1 MDLLLDLFTNYTLR
15 TIALGAATLGIIS
28 GVLGSFAV
36 LRRQALLGDA
46 MSHAALPGVVLA
58 FMLTGSRAPLVLV
71 FGAAIAGWLGAL
83 AVLSIVR
90 MSRIKEDSAFGLV
103 LSVFF
108 AVGMVLLT
116 IVQRSGQGGQAGL
129 DTYLFG
135 QAAALVT
142 SDVITIAALGAV
154 VLFLTGLFWKEFKL
168 LSFDPE
174 YLASLGYPVNALN
187 ILLTSLIVLAIVIG
201 LQLVGVVLMS
211 AMLVAPAVA
220 ARQWTNRLG
229 RMVLLS
235 GGFGAL
241 AGVAGAVISAT
252 GRGLS
257 TGPVIVV
264 CVSVLVV
271 ISLLIAPGRGLLWEW
286 LQHRRNRRRFR
297 NDVQRQASYLPE
309 TK

>member
-1 MDLLLDLFTNYTLR
+1 MDLLTDYTLR
-15 TIALGAATLGIIS
+15 SIALGAAALGIVS
-28 GVLGSFAV
+28 GILGCFAV

-71 FGAAIAGWLGAL
+71 CGAALAGWLGAL
-83 AVLSIVR
+83 AVLAIVR
-90 MSRIKEDSAFGLV
+90 LSRIKEDSAFGLV

-108 AVGMVLLT
+108 AVGMLLLSML
-116 IVQRSGQGGQAGL
+116 QRSGAGGQAGL
-129 DTYLFG
+129 DKYLFG

-142 SDVITIAALGAV
+142 SDVITIAALGALTLL
-154 VLFLTGLFWKEFKL
+154 VLAVFWKEFQL
-168 LSFDPE
+168 LSFDPD
-174 YLASLGYPVNALN
+174 YAASLGYPVRALD

-229 RMVLLS
+229 TMALLA

-241 AGVAGAVISAT
+241 AGVTGAVISAT
-252 GRGLS
+252 GRGLA

-264 CVSVLVV
+264 CISVVV
-271 ISLLIAPGRGLLWEW
+271 LASLAFAPGRGILWGW
-286 LQHRRNRRRFR
+286 LRQRRSRRRLAAGDGAR
-297 NDVQRQASYLPE
+297 P
-309 TK
+309 

>member
-1 MDLLLDLFTNYTLR
+1 MDILTDLFTNYTLR
-15 TIALGAATLGIIS
+15 TIALGAAALGIIS
-28 GVLGSFAV
+28 GILGCFAV

-71 FGAAIAGWLGAL
+71 LGAAVAGWLGAL
-83 AVLSIVR
+83 AVLTIVG

-108 AVGMVLLT
+108 AIGMVLLT
-116 IVQRSGQGGQAGL
+116 IVQRGGQAGQAGL

-135 QAAALVT
+135 QAAALVE
-142 SDVITIAALGAV
+142 SDVITIAVLGTIVLAL
-154 VLFLTGLFWKEFKL
+154 VLLFWKEFKL
-168 LSFDPE
+168 LSFDPD
-174 YLASLGYPVNALN
+174 YAASLGYPVHTLD
-187 ILLTSLIVLAIVIG
+187 ILLTSLIVTSIVIG

-211 AMLVAPAVA
+211 AMLVAPAAA
-220 ARQWTNRLG
+220 ARQWTNRLST
-229 RMVLLS
+229 MALLA

-241 AGVAGAVISAT
+241 AGVVGAIISAT

-264 CVSVLVV
+264 CISVVVLV
-271 ISLLIAPGRGLLWEW
+271 SLLVAPGRGLLWEW
-286 LQHRRNRRRFR
+286 LRQRANRRRYAHEGGIR
-297 NDVQRQASYLPE
+297 EL
-309 TK
+309 

>member
-1 MDLLLDLFTNYTLR
+1 MELLIDLFTSYTLR
-15 TIALGAATLGIIS
+15 SIALGAAALGIVS
-28 GVLGSFAV
+28 GILGCFAV

-58 FMLTGSRAPLVLV
+58 FMLTGSRAPLILVL
-71 FGAAIAGWLGAL
+71 GAAVAGWLGAL
-83 AVLSIVR
+83 AVLAIVR

-108 AVGMVLLT
+108 AIGMVLLT
-116 IVQRSGQGGQAGL
+116 ILQRSGQGGQAGL
-129 DTYLFG
+129 DKYLFG

-142 SDVITIAALGAV
+142 SDVITIASLGTIVLALLV
-154 VLFLTGLFWKEFKL
+154 LFWKEFKL
-168 LSFDPE
+168 LSFDPD
-174 YLASLGYPVNALN
+174 YAASLGYPVRALD
-187 ILLTSLIVLAIVIG
+187 ILLTSLIVMAIVIG

-229 RMVLLS
+229 TMALLA
-235 GGFGAL
+235 GAIGAL
-241 AGVAGAVISAT
+241 AGVVGALISAT

-264 CVSVLVV
+264 CVSMVVLV
-271 ISLLIAPGRGLLWEW
+271 SLLIAPGRGMLWEW
-286 LQHRRNRRRFR
+286 LHHRTNRRRFAAEIGK
-297 NDVQRQASYLPE
+297 NL
-309 TK
+309 

>member
-1 MDLLLDLFTNYTLR
+1 MAILNDYTLH
-15 TIALGAATLGIIS
+15 TILLGAIALGLIS
-28 GVLGSFAV
+28 GMLGCFAV

-58 FMLTGSRAPLVLV
+58 FMLTGSRAPLILIL
-71 FGAAIAGWLGAL
+71 GAALAGWLAAL
-83 AVLSIVR
+83 AVLTIVR

-108 AVGMVLLT
+108 ALGMVLLT
-116 IVQRSGQGGQAGL
+116 ILQRSGQGGQAGL
-129 DTYLFG
+129 DKYLFG
-135 QAAALVT
+135 QAASLVA
-142 SDVITIAALGAV
+142 SDVITIGVLGALVLV
-154 VLFLTGLFWKEFKL
+154 VVGLFWKEFKL
-168 LSFDPE
+168 LSFDPD
-174 YLASLGYPVNALN
+174 YAASLGYPVRALD

-220 ARQWTNRLG
+220 ARQWSNRLG
-229 RMVLLS
+229 GMALLA

-241 AGVAGAVISAT
+241 AGAAGALISAT

-264 CVSVLVV
+264 CMSMLVLV
-271 ISLLIAPGRGLLWEW
+271 SLLAAPERGLIWEW
-286 LQHRRNRRRFR
+286 LHQRANQRRFAER
-297 NDVQRQASYLPE
+297 LGKGRAS
-309 TK
+309 

>member
-1 MDLLLDLFTNYTLR
+1 MVMDLFTDYTLR
-15 TIALGAATLGIIS
+15 SIALGAAALGVVS
-28 GVLGSFAV
+28 GILGCFAV

-58 FMLTGSRAPLVLV
+58 FMLTGSRAPLALAL
-71 FGAAIAGWLGAL
+71 GAAIAGWLGAL
-83 AVLSIVR
+83 AVLTIAR
-90 MSRIKEDSAFGLV
+90 MSRIKEDSAFGIV

-108 AVGMVLLT
+108 AFGMVLLT
-116 IVQRSGQGGQAGL
+116 ILQRSGQGGQAGL
-129 DTYLFG
+129 DKYLFG

-142 SDVITIAALGAV
+142 SDVITIVALGTI
-154 VLFLTGLFWKEFKL
+154 VLTLLVLFWKEFKL
-168 LSFDPE
+168 LSFDPD
-174 YLASLGYPVNALN
+174 YAASLGYPVRALDM
-187 ILLTSLIVLAIVIG
+187 LLTSLMVLAIVIG

-229 RMVLLS
+229 VMALLA

-241 AGVAGAVISAT
+241 AGVTGAVISAT

-264 CVSVLVV
+264 CISVVVLV
-271 ISLLIAPGRGLLWEW
+271 SLLIAPGRGLLWEW
-286 LQHRRNRRRFR
+286 RHHRANRRRF
-297 NDVQRQASYLPE
+297 ATTE
-309 TK
+309 